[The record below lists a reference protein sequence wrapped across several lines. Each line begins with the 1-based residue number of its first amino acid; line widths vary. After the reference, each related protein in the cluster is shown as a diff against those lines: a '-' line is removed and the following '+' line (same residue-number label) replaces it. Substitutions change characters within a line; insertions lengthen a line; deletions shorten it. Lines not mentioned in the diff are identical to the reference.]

1 MKRIEITLATI
12 TFCLM
17 TTFLWSQQLPIYSQF
32 YWNDYVINP
41 AYTGMNETPVI
52 QAGVRNQ
59 WMGFNGAPGTY
70 TLGGHGFLENQN
82 MGLGGMMFIDDTGGS
97 MSQTGLMLNYSYK
110 LRMDN
115 KNSLTFGLSGLINQ
129 YIYDGSEIEV
139 QTQDVTLTGSAKQV
153 APDLNFGMMYMYD
166 NRVKVGISVNQ
177 LLQSKL
183 SELDALNP
191 NGLVGNKLIR
201 HYHLTASYKAQVNTK
216 MDIEPYTLVRTTFVN
231 PIQFEIGARGVFMD
245 QYFVGLGYRYQDA
258 FVGLIGMNI
267 KQFSFGYS
275 YDYTTSMLR
284 NYASGSHEIMLG
296 YRFMHSDYKSRN

>member
-17 TTFLWSQQLPIYSQF
+17 TTLSWSQQLPIYSQF

-41 AYTGMNETPVI
+41 AYTGMNETPI
-52 QAGVRNQ
+52 LQAGVRNQ
-59 WMGFNGAPGTY
+59 WTGFTGAPGTY
-70 TLGGHGFLENQN
+70 TLGGHGFLEKQN
-82 MGLGGMMFIDDTGGS
+82 MGLGGMLFIDDTGGS

-139 QTQDVTLTGSAKQV
+139 QTQDLTLTGSAKQV

-166 NRVKVGISVNQ
+166 NRVKIGLSVNQ

-183 SELDALNP
+183 SELDGLNP

-201 HYHLTASYKAQVNTK
+201 HYHLTASYKAQVNRK
-216 MDIEPYTLVRTTFVN
+216 LEIEPYTLVRTTFIN

-258 FVGLIGMNI
+258 VVGVIGMNI
-267 KQFSFGYS
+267 NQFSFGYS

-284 NYASGSHEIMLG
+284 NYSSGSHEIMLG
-296 YRFMHSDYKSRN
+296 YRFMHSGHKSRN